1 MQITNLEAT
10 YLLVYLHLNEPSLTC
25 DLWVYKLRTHFSI
38 EIEGNLGFVE
48 VEFRSSR
55 NIT

>member
-10 YLLVYLHLNEPSLTC
+10 YLLAYLHLNEPSLTC
-25 DLWVYKLRTHFSI
+25 DLWVYKLLTHFSI

-48 VEFRSSR
+48 VEFR
-55 NIT
+55 